1 MGQPAARQD
10 DSVASLL
17 RSILVDVERL
27 LRQEITLARREVS
40 GQVRDAGAI
49 GLWFVG
55 GTILLAFAGG
65 FLLLMLSG
73 LLAERLAWSP
83 WMGHGTVG
91 SFLLLAGGVILLEAR
106 RRTKAAASAVAAT
119 VQ

>member
-17 RSILVDVERL
+17 SSILVDVERL
-27 LRQEITLARREVS
+27 LRQEISLARREVS
-40 GQVRDAGAI
+40 GQVRDAGTV

-55 GTILLAFAGG
+55 GALVLAFAGG

-73 LLAERLAWSP
+73 LIAERLAWSP

-91 SFLLLAGGVILLEAR
+91 GLLLVVGGAIVLEAR
-106 RRTKAAASAVAAT
+106 RRMRASVSTAD
-119 VQ
+119 